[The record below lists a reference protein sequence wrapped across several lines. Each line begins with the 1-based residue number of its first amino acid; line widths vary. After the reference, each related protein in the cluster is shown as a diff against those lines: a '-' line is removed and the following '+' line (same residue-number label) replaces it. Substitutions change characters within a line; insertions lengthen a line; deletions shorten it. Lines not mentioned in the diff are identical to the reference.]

1 MDCDATSPK
10 ITRSKAQRERG
21 RKQEKEERKEGIPKT
36 LTNQN

>member
-10 ITRSKAQRERG
+10 ITHLKAQREVG
-21 RKQEKEERKEGIPKT
+21 SKKERKEGRDTKT